1 MSLHHNSHHLH
12 HFLRNKELNEMYL
25 SYGIFNFALGLISVF
40 VPIYLYQIGY
50 SISAILFFFFLNSLA
65 FVAFS
70 YVGVKI
76 VSRLGVKH
84 TMLLSGVALIL
95 FLLGLRFIETW
106 PLLFFLLPI
115 LRAMKMILYNY
126 SFHLNFFQHSD
137 ATDRGKQVSMI
148 QASAVIA
155 GILSPFIGGLI
166 LHFSN
171 FPVLFVIGSFTVFL
185 AMVPLFMTE
194 DSYEKISF
202 DRGNLFAGIF
212 KKKNLPLVA
221 SFSGY
226 AIESW
231 IGIIVWPIFLYLI
244 FSNFEAV
251 GNITSL
257 TAFVTLIIF
266 YFVGR
271 LTDKKDKRFMLG
283 VGTVLYFFGWLGRIF
298 VSGFGSVLVIDS
310 YKNVTQQILFVPW
323 SAYSYD
329 LAAQRDYFKFIVRR
343 EVVFNL
349 SRVIVLPILMLIFH
363 FNFHA
368 FTLTFA
374 LAAAASLL
382 YFALGKKSL
391 IRKA

>member
-1 MSLHHNSHHLH
+1 MSLHHNSHHIH
-12 HFLRNKELNEMYL
+12 HFLRSKEMNEMYL

-40 VPIYLYQIGY
+40 IPIYLYKLNY

-70 YVGVKI
+70 YLGVKI

-84 TMLLSGVALIL
+84 TMLLSGFFLIL
-95 FLLGLRFIETW
+95 FLLGMQFLQTW
-106 PLLFFLLPI
+106 PWLFFALPI
-115 LRAMKMILYNY
+115 LRAFKMILYNY
-126 SFHLNFFQHSD
+126 SFHLNFIRHSD
-137 ATDRGKQVSMI
+137 CKDRGKEVSMI
-148 QASAVIA
+148 QASAVLA
-155 GILSPFIGGLI
+155 GILSPFMGGVI
-166 LHFSN
+166 LHFSS
-171 FPVLFVIGSFTVFL
+171 FTILFTVGSFCVFL
-185 AMVPLFMTE
+185 AMVPLFMTDE
-194 DSYEKISF
+194 TYEPISF
-202 DRGNLFAGIF
+202 EKGRLFSGIF

-231 IGIIVWPIFLYLI
+231 IGMVIWPIFLYLI
-244 FSNFEAV
+244 FANSESV

-257 TAFVTLIIF
+257 TAFLTLIIF

-271 LTDKKDKRFMLG
+271 LTDKKDKRLMLTI
-283 VGTVLYFFGWLGRIF
+283 GTILYFFGWLGRIF
-298 VSGFGSVLVIDS
+298 VSGLGSVLVIDS

-329 LAAQRDYFKFIVRR
+329 LAAQRNYFKFIVRR

-349 SRVIVLPILMLIFH
+349 SRVIVLPLLALIFY

-368 FTLTFA
+368 FTLTFI
-374 LAAAASLL
+374 LAALFSLFYVTL
-382 YFALGKKSL
+382 NDKGL